1 MNIEN
6 WLLNWNEAGDIKLFI
21 LFLFENLSL
30 IVLSVLV
37 GKIIESKNTILF
49 KKDIK
54 WILYTLLFNTI
65 VTFSGYKLFYF
76 GYIKFIYEI
85 SFVSILVD
93 LFLITII
100 MDVLMFVFHFFIHKI
115 DWLFAIHKK
124 HHSHIHTNVYSLYV
138 LHPIEVIGFGSL
150 WLITIWS
157 LNFNFYSV
165 VIYLFLNLTYGVLGH
180 MKRDVFP
187 VFWTNNF
194 LTKWISTTRFHN
206 QHHLSLNHNFGF
218 YFTFWD
224 KIFKTYIEEKKLPT
238 HNS

>member
-1 MNIEN
+1 MDIEN
-6 WLLNWNEAGDIKLFI
+6 WFMKWNEVGDFNLFI
-21 LFLFENLSL
+21 FFLFENLSL

-37 GKIIESKNTILF
+37 GKIIESKNTVLL
-49 KKDIK
+49 KKDVK
-54 WILYTLLFNTI
+54 WILCTLLFNTI
-65 VTFSGYKLFYF
+65 VTFFGFKLFYL
-76 GYIKFIYEI
+76 GYIKFIYEN
-85 SFVSILVD
+85 SFLSIMVD
-93 LFLITII
+93 LFLITIV
-100 MDVLMFVFHFFIHKI
+100 MDLLMFVFHYFIHKI
-115 DWLFAIHKK
+115 DWLFVIHKK

-157 LNFNFYSV
+157 MNFNFYSV

-187 VFWTNNF
+187 NFWTNNF

-206 QHHLSLNHNFGF
+206 QHHLHLDHNYGF

-224 KIFKTYIEEKKLPT
+224 KIFKTYIDDKKTP
-238 HNS
+238 N

>member
-1 MNIEN
+1 MDIEN
-6 WLLNWNEAGDIKLFI
+6 WFMKWNEVGDINLFI
-21 LFLFENLSL
+21 FFLFENLSL

-37 GKIIESKNTILF
+37 GKIIESKNTVLF
-49 KKDIK
+49 KKDVK

-65 VTFSGYKLFYF
+65 VTFFGFKLFYL

-85 SFVSILVD
+85 SFLSIMVD
-93 LFLITII
+93 LFLITIV
-100 MDVLMFVFHFFIHKI
+100 MDLLMFVFHYFIHKI
-115 DWLFAIHKK
+115 DWLFVIHKK

-157 LNFNFYSV
+157 MNFNFYSV
-165 VIYLFLNLTYGVLGH
+165 VIYLFLNLTYGILGY
-180 MKRDVFP
+180 MRRDVFP
-187 VFWTNNF
+187 NFWTNNF

-206 QHHLSLNHNFGF
+206 QHHLHLDHNYGF

-224 KIFKTYIEEKKLPT
+224 KIFKTYIDDKKTP
-238 HNS
+238 N